1 MALTRE
7 FKDTVME
14 LCKDSEYRKGL
25 LLEALESYLEGD
37 IVVGNSLLR
46 DYLNGTQA
54 FGEAAKNLHMQEAGL
69 RRMVSANGNATAKNL
84 FRLFKVC
91 QDREGIHSADE
102 FLGHIA

>member
-14 LCKDSEYRKGL
+14 LCKDPAYRKAL

-37 IVVGNSLLR
+37 IVVGNSMLR
-46 DYLNGTQA
+46 DYLNGTQS
-54 FGEAAKNLHMQEAGL
+54 FKEVAKKMPMAEPSL
-69 RRMVSANGNATAKNL
+69 RRMLSAKGNATAKNIFL
-84 FRLFKVC
+84 LFKLC

-102 FLGHIA
+102 FLGQVA